1 MFSQKRIVDEQ
12 NNPTMKS
19 LRSFKS
25 ITFKEKDEVI
35 YKYPNKQDSIN
46 NLRMAKKADA
56 DDCCIIMWKLKNMS
70 PFVFQ
75 S

>member
-1 MFSQKRIVDEQ
+1 
-12 NNPTMKS
+12 
-19 LRSFKS
+19 
-25 ITFKEKDEVI
+25 
-35 YKYPNKQDSIN
+35 
-46 NLRMAKKADA
+46 MAKKADA